1 MSERPAC
8 LSGYE
13 GEHLSP
19 TRRGNLPQPAS
30 TAGPPATI
38 ERRPKHGRTCVFV
51 ALPQPR
57 HAVSAAADAAASHR
71 ASGAPVLP
79 IEDARTHAPDI
90 STGVVAVFPAFQHPT
105 RRVMPRRSVGRT
117 LSHFSLFIEIIWLM
131 ESTQRFIYPR
141 IWRARLASRRRL
153 AQWFGSVGS
162 RARGPGVESR
172 RRHFECEMFLPSD
185 EES

>member
-1 MSERPAC
+1 MKGSISAQRAAATF
-8 LSGYE
+8 
-13 GEHLSP
+13 HNQ
-19 TRRGNLPQPAS
+19 RAQPV
-30 TAGPPATI
+30 PATI

-90 STGVVAVFPAFQHPT
+90 STGVVAVFPAFQASIPPT
-105 RRVMPRRSVGRT
+105 RRARVMPPAAAGRSP
-117 LSHFSLFIEIIWLM
+117 FSLEIICLM
-131 ESTQRFIYPR
+131 EFIQRFIYPR